1 MDPRRFFTGDLICWM
16 FLWDETMI
24 FFARCVRER
33 GRDSLSIALTAYLLE
48 VKIDRLMWVSVS
60 HVLAMD

>member
-1 MDPRRFFTGDLICWM
+1 MLDVSLGRDH
-16 FLWDETMI
+16 D

-48 VKIDRLMWVSVS
+48 VKIYRLMWVSVS

>member
-1 MDPRRFFTGDLICWM
+1 MLDVSLGRDH
-16 FLWDETMI
+16 D

-48 VKIDRLMWVSVS
+48 VTIDHLRWVIVSLM
-60 HVLAMD
+60 LAVD